1 MANPAWVKGVSGN
14 PSGSKKTAFKE
25 DFDNLLAKKKMFDE
39 GLQIASDKWSDIIE
53 AMAAQAIK
61 GNVQAAVF
69 IRDTFQ
75 GKPKEVIQH
84 DLTDESKEGLRLA
97 YSISSK

>member
-1 MANPAWVKGVSGN
+1 MSKWVKGQSGN
-14 PSGSKKTAFKE
+14 PAGSKKTEFKD
-25 DFDNLLAKKKMFDE
+25 DFDNLLAKKKMYDE
-39 GLQIASDKWSDIIE
+39 GLQIASEKWTDIIE
-53 AMAAQAIK
+53 AMAICAIK

-84 DLTDESKEGLRLA
+84 DVTDEAKEGLRLA
-97 YSISSK
+97 YSISEKK